1 MTQASFEPATHLW
14 NHVKPTAPKTFDN
27 RLPKLMSLWNHVKL
41 TAPKT
46 IINVFT
52 ISLVLWN
59 HVKLTA
65 PKTEIRYKNS

>member
-46 IINVFT
+46 SFEFC
-52 ISLVLWN
+52 
-59 HVKLTA
+59 LT
-65 PKTEIRYKNS
+65 S